1 MAQQATI
8 RGKAGQRA
16 EDWPLDV
23 VVFDLETTGLSPA
36 RDGII
41 EIGALRIVGG
51 QLDETL
57 KYETLVRPT
66 DAEGRT
72 IPIHW
77 RAQEVHGISDQM
89 VQSAPTIAE
98 VLPEFLDFVGDSAV
112 VAHNIGFDG
121 SFIRASAARLGLDWR
136 PAAELCTVQLSRRTF
151 PGERAHNLTV
161 VAERLGLTFA
171 PGGRHRSFGDVQ
183 VTAQAY
189 LHMTE
194 RLRQR

>member
-66 DAEGRT
+66 DAGGRT